1 MLVEVGILL
10 SDGYWRS
17 NQKSAPLYEANGIN
31 EDRALESLSP
41 MFRAVQ
47 KYHRILN
54 PDRNGDVIIV
64 AHEPHESE

>member
-10 SDGYWRS
+10 SDGYWWS
-17 NQKSAPLYEANGIN
+17 NQKSVPPYEANGIN

-41 MFRAVQ
+41 MFRAIQ
-47 KYHRILN
+47 KYHRTLN
-54 PDRNGDVIIV
+54 HDRNCDVIIV